1 MSAATASAQPS
12 DPTSQIVDPAALLPD
27 VSPEKQARFVEVLSQ
42 WGNVRAAAAQAGVSR
57 AHLYRMRR
65 ADAGFREMWD
75 AALVLARPQVEE
87 VLADRAL
94 NGIAESVY
102 YHGEEVA
109 TRIRYDARLLLA
121 HLARL
126 DRVETARGVR
136 AAVEDFDLRV
146 ELLRNGRG
154 VSHWE
159 APQVEDLEEA
169 EAALQEA
176 MYVADLPDGSAE
188 EAAPGSVGRT
198 ADAGEDESAPV
209 ATDIAA
215 SPADTAAPHEG
226 ATIPVLDSVSCVSN
240 TSGPGGGAALLKG
253 LVEPGAMVDA
263 SSRAGEQAL
272 LRGTSSEQGAG
283 LMLKVRGDCAS
294 LGMTCSANP

>member
-1 MSAATASAQPS
+1 MSAATAAAQPS

-65 ADAGFREMWD
+65 ADAGFRELWD

-146 ELLRNGRG
+146 ELLRKGRG

-169 EAALQEA
+169 EAALEEA
-176 MYVADLPDGSAE
+176 MYVADLPDGQAE
-188 EAAPGSVGRT
+188 QAAPESVGRA

-209 ATDIAA
+209 AAG
-215 SPADTAAPHEG
+215 TAAPHEG

-263 SSRAGEQAL
+263 ASGPDEQAL

-283 LMLKVRGDCAS
+283 LMLKVRGACALS
-294 LGMTCSANP
+294 GVTCSANP